1 VIFANKEANEGVKVV
16 KLAIAAALMVVVAG
30 GTSGRLDAS
39 VCPPPSSSPAVA
51 VPATRAAHARH
62 GGVPRATVR
71 RARPL
76 VRHMAFCARHKHG
89 TKRLALPAASRSCW
103 PRRAC
108 GIEAKPVGGRHERA
122 PSRTQLPRSPPLPCV
137 HA

>member
-1 VIFANKEANEGVKVV
+1 MKKEANEGVKVV
-16 KLAIAAALMVVVAG
+16 KVAIAAAVMVVVAG
-30 GTSGRLDAS
+30 GTRGRLQAS
-39 VCPPPSSSPAVA
+39 VCPPPSGSPAVA

-62 GGVPRATVR
+62 GGVPRATAR
-71 RARPL
+71 LTRPL
-76 VRHMAFCARHKHG
+76 VRHLALCARRRQVK
-89 TKRLALPAASRSCW
+89 KRLALPAASRSCW

-122 PSRTQLPRSPPLPCV
+122 PSHTQLPRAPPLPCV